1 MDLVTVTT
9 GLSSHSSGYCHCF
22 SSCVNN
28 NDFKVT
34 FGPGTRLSVFMRQDY
49 EPSYYALG
57 NGTTEVCLATG
68 FSRYKATHDHPSYG
82 TDFFN
87 KTSAVLISSDSLYNQ
102 VIFTNDDD
110 YTLCEGKSDHEK
122 CVDALDSDPTVNLVS
137 LTILGLRVIFLKTII
152 FNVLMTLRLWIS

>member
-1 MDLVTVTT
+1 MACCAAVVQ
-9 GLSSHSSGYCHCF
+9 
-22 SSCVNN
+22 CVNAAGS
-28 NDFKVT
+28 KIT
-34 FGPGTRLSVFMRQDY
+34 FGAGIRLIVKTRQDY